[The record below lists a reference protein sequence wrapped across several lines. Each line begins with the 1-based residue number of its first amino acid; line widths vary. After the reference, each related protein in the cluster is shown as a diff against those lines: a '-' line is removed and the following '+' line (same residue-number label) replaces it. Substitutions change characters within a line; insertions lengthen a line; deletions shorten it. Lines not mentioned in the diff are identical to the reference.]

1 MMIRPPQ
8 WNHLVYG
15 RTHRYD
21 YLILV
26 YSGAQ
31 KTEFSYKDESFS
43 KVEGFSQGK
52 SVQKFC
58 TNNVIN
64 K

>member
-1 MMIRPPQ
+1 MAELSVMT
-8 WNHLVYG
+8 L
-15 RTHRYD
+15 

>member
-1 MMIRPPQ
+1 MAEQSYVMRVMT
-8 WNHLVYG
+8 L
-15 RTHRYD
+15 